1 MNKDLLNWIFG
12 LFLLILGFGLLSEF
26 IIEFAK
32 ITIGIV
38 LVIVGLHFLKKKN
51 YQVFRF

>member
-1 MNKDLLNWIFG
+1 MNKEILNWIFG
-12 LFLLILGFGLLSEF
+12 LLMIILGFSLLSEF

-32 ITIGIV
+32 ITIGII
-38 LVIVGLHFLKKKN
+38 LVIVGLHFLRKKN